1 MTVNH
6 HPKVAVH
13 AVKSSS
19 DALASQGTRRATEEA
34 SASVPP
40 QESSAAA
47 AAAAAEVVPH
57 ARRRQF
63 SNADKRRIL
72 DAADRCTRP
81 GEVGAL
87 MRREGVYSSSL
98 STWRRQREAG
108 DLASLAPQK
117 RGPKIPANRAETLQ
131 ITQLMRERDGL
142 RRELDKAMLVI
153 GVQKKL
159 ATLLDT
165 LNNDNSEK
173 P

>member
-19 DALASQGTRRATEEA
+19 DPLASQGARRATEEA
-34 SASVPP
+34 SGSGTPLAS
-40 QESSAAA
+40 STAH
-47 AAAAAEVVPH
+47 AEVVPH

-63 SNADKRRIL
+63 SNADKRRSL
-72 DAADRCTRP
+72 EAADRCTRP

-87 MRREGVYSSSL
+87 MRQEGVYSSSL

-108 DLASLAPQK
+108 DLATLAPRK
-117 RGPKIPANRAETLQ
+117 RGPKVPANRAEALQ
-131 ITQLMRERDGL
+131 IAQLTRERDGL
-142 RRELDKAMLVI
+142 KRELDKAMLVI

-159 ATLLDT
+159 ATLLGT
-165 LNNDNSEK
+165 LSDDQSEK